1 MPTDITIFSRP
12 DGSVAYFAPPSVI
25 TSVGTDAMELTMARK
40 QGGIT
45 RAVARYGR
53 ALFGFIRARVPTD
66 ADAEDLLQDVWAQ
79 LSLQPEVEAIDQ
91 MSGWLYRVARNKII
105 DRYRKGSTEALD
117 DLVTEDE
124 EGTFS
129 FGELLLAVEDD
140 PDLRLLRDLFWQEL
154 EAALAELPEN
164 QRLVFVQNE
173 LEDKT
178 LRAIAEEQGEN
189 IKTII
194 SRKRYAVQH
203 LRERLETIYHE
214 LTRP

>member
-1 MPTDITIFSRP
+1 MDT
-12 DGSVAYFAPPSVI
+12 
-25 TSVGTDAMELTMARK
+25 TMARK
-40 QGGIT
+40 QGGIAN
-45 RAVARYGR
+45 AVAQYGR

-79 LSLQPEVEAIDQ
+79 LSSQPEVEAIEQ

-117 DLVTEDE
+117 DMVVEGEDGE
-124 EGTFS
+124 FL
-129 FGELLLAVEDD
+129 FGELLLSVEDD
-140 PDLRLLRDLFWQEL
+140 PDLRMLRDIFWQEL
-154 EAALAELPEN
+154 EEALNELPAS

-178 LRAIAEEQGEN
+178 LREIAEEQGEN

-203 LRERLETIYHE
+203 LRERLETTYHE
-214 LTRP
+214 LIRP

>member
-1 MPTDITIFSRP
+1 MDT
-12 DGSVAYFAPPSVI
+12 
-25 TSVGTDAMELTMARK
+25 TMARK
-40 QGGIT
+40 QGGIART
-45 RAVARYGR
+45 VAQYGR
-53 ALFGFIRARVPTD
+53 ALFGFIRSRVPTD

-79 LSLQPEVEAIDQ
+79 LSLQPEVEAIEQ

-117 DLVTEDE
+117 DMVLEDE
-124 EGTFS
+124 EGEFS
-129 FGELLLAVEDD
+129 FGQLLLAVEDD
-140 PDLRLLRDLFWQEL
+140 PDLRMLRDLFWQEL

-164 QRLVFVQNE
+164 QRLVFMQNE

-178 LRAIAEEQGEN
+178 LREIAEEQGEN

-203 LRERLETIYHE
+203 LRERLETTYHE
-214 LTRP
+214 LIRP

>member
-1 MPTDITIFSRP
+1 
-12 DGSVAYFAPPSVI
+12 
-25 TSVGTDAMELTMARK
+25 METELLEQTMTRK

-45 RAVARYGR
+45 KVVAQYGR
-53 ALFGFIRARVPTD
+53 ALFGFIRARVPSD

-79 LSLQPEVEAIDQ
+79 FSSQPEIEAIEQ
-91 MSGWLYRVARNKII
+91 VSGWLYRVARNKII
-105 DRYRKGSTEALD
+105 DRYRKGSTEAL
-117 DLVTEDE
+117 EDMAVE
-124 EGTFS
+124 NEDGEFN

-140 PDLRLLRDLFWQEL
+140 PDLRMLRDVFWAEL
-154 EAALAELPEN
+154 EAALSELPEN

-178 LRAIAEEQGEN
+178 LREIAEEQGEN

-203 LRERLETIYHE
+203 LRERLETIYQE
-214 LTRP
+214 MTRP

>member
-1 MPTDITIFSRP
+1 MT
-12 DGSVAYFAPPSVI
+12 
-25 TSVGTDAMELTMARK
+25 RK

-45 RAVARYGR
+45 QVVAQYGR
-53 ALFGFIRARVPTD
+53 GLFGFIRARVPSD

-79 LSLQPEVEAIDQ
+79 FSSQPEIEAIEQ
-91 MSGWLYRVARNKII
+91 VSGWLYRVARNKII
-105 DRYRKGSTEALD
+105 DRYRKGSTSALE
-117 DLVTEDE
+117 DLAVENEDGE
-124 EGTFS
+124 FN

-140 PDLRLLRDLFWQEL
+140 PDLRMLRDLFWQEL

-178 LRAIAEEQGEN
+178 LREIAEEQGEN

-203 LRERLETIYHE
+203 LRERLETIYLE

>member
-1 MPTDITIFSRP
+1 MT
-12 DGSVAYFAPPSVI
+12 
-25 TSVGTDAMELTMARK
+25 RK

-45 RAVARYGR
+45 QVVAQYGR
-53 ALFGFIRARVPTD
+53 RLFGFIRARVQTD
-66 ADAEDLLQDVWAQ
+66 ADAEDLLQDVWTQ
-79 LSLQPEVEAIDQ
+79 FSNQPEIEAIEQ
-91 MSGWLYRVARNKII
+91 VSGWLYRVARNKII
-105 DRYRKGSTEALD
+105 DRYRKGSTAAL
-117 DLVTEDE
+117 EDFTVE
-124 EGTFS
+124 NEDGEFN

-140 PDLRLLRDLFWQEL
+140 PDLRMLRDLFWEEL
-154 EAALAELPEN
+154 ATALAELPEN

-178 LRAIAEEQGEN
+178 LREIAEEQGEN

-203 LRERLETIYHE
+203 LRERLETIYQE

>member
-1 MPTDITIFSRP
+1 V
-12 DGSVAYFAPPSVI
+12 SVTVEVEPNV
-25 TSVGTDAMELTMARK
+25 MEQAVARK
-40 QGGIT
+40 QGGIART
-45 RAVARYGR
+45 VAQYGR

-79 LSLQPEVEAIDQ
+79 LSLQPEVEAIEQ

-105 DRYRKGSTEALD
+105 DRYRKGTTEALD
-117 DLVTEDE
+117 GMVQEDE
-124 EGTFS
+124 EGEFS
-129 FGELLLAVEDD
+129 FGQLLLAVEDD
-140 PDLRLLRDLFWQEL
+140 PDLRMLRDLFWQEL
-154 EAALAELPEN
+154 EQALAELPES

-178 LRAIAEEQGEN
+178 LREIAEEQGEN

-203 LRERLETIYHE
+203 LRERLETTYHE

>member
-1 MPTDITIFSRP
+1 MDT
-12 DGSVAYFAPPSVI
+12 
-25 TSVGTDAMELTMARK
+25 AMTRK
-40 QGGIT
+40 QGGI
-45 RAVARYGR
+45 AQVVAQFGR

-79 LSLQPEVEAIDQ
+79 LSMQPEVEAIEQ
-91 MSGWLYRVARNKII
+91 MSGWLHRVARNKII
-105 DRYRKGSTEALD
+105 DRYRKGSTEPLD
-117 DLVTEDE
+117 DMVLEDE
-124 EGTFS
+124 EGEFS
-129 FGELLLAVEDD
+129 FGQLLLAVEDD
-140 PDLRLLRDLFWQEL
+140 PDLRMLRDLFWQEL

-178 LRAIAEEQGEN
+178 LREIAEEQGEN

-194 SRKRYAVQH
+194 SSKRYAVQH
-203 LRERLETIYHE
+203 LRERLETTYHE

>member
-1 MPTDITIFSRP
+1 M
-12 DGSVAYFAPPSVI
+12 
-25 TSVGTDAMELTMARK
+25 TMTRK
-40 QGGIT
+40 QGSIT
-45 RAVARYGR
+45 RTVAQYGR
-53 ALFGFIRARVPTD
+53 ALFGFIRARVPSD
-66 ADAEDLLQDVWAQ
+66 ADAEDLLQDVWTQ
-79 LSLQPEVEAIDQ
+79 LSLQPEVEAIEQ

-105 DRYRKGSTEALD
+105 DRYRKGHTEALD
-117 DLVTEDE
+117 SMVLEDE
-124 EGTFS
+124 EGAFS

-140 PDLRLLRDLFWQEL
+140 PDLRMLRDIFWLEL
-154 EAALAELPEN
+154 ETALAELPEN

-178 LRAIAEEQGEN
+178 LREIAEEQGEN

-203 LRERLETIYHE
+203 LRERLETTYHE

>member
-1 MPTDITIFSRP
+1 MDITIFLPAGRF
-12 DGSVAYFAPPSVI
+12 GSVFRPAI
-25 TSVGTDAMELTMARK
+25 RHHIRGDRCDGTDHGAQAGRDHP
-40 QGGIT
+40 GGGQI
-45 RAVARYGR
+45 RPG
-53 ALFGFIRARVPTD
+53 ALRLIRARVPTD

>member
-1 MPTDITIFSRP
+1 MDT
-12 DGSVAYFAPPSVI
+12 
-25 TSVGTDAMELTMARK
+25 AMTRK
-40 QGGIT
+40 QGGI
-45 RAVARYGR
+45 AQVVAQFGR

-79 LSLQPEVEAIDQ
+79 LSMQPEVEAIEQ
-91 MSGWLYRVARNKII
+91 MSGWLHRVARNKII

-117 DLVTEDE
+117 DMVLEDE
-124 EGTFS
+124 DGEFN
-129 FGELLLAVEDD
+129 FGSLMLAVEDD
-140 PDLRLLRDLFWQEL
+140 PDLQMLRDLFWMEL
-154 EAALAELPEN
+154 EQALNELPPA

-173 LEDKT
+173 LEDRT
-178 LRAIAEEQGEN
+178 LREIAEEQGEN

-203 LRERLETIYHE
+203 LRERLETTYHE

>member
-1 MPTDITIFSRP
+1 MSQKQSGISHV
-12 DGSVAYFAPPSVI
+12 VA
-25 TSVGTDAMELTMARK
+25 E
-40 QGGIT
+40 
-45 RAVARYGR
+45 YGR
-53 ALFGFIRARVPTD
+53 ALFGFIRSRVPSD
-66 ADAEDLLQDVWAQ
+66 ADAEDLLQDVWMQ
-79 LSLQPEVEAIDQ
+79 FSSRPEGEAIEQ
-91 MSGWLYRVARNKII
+91 VSGWLYRVARNKII
-105 DRYRKGSTEALD
+105 DRYRKGSTDAL
-117 DLVTEDE
+117 EDMMVESE
-124 EGTFS
+124 EGEFN

-140 PDLRLLRDLFWQEL
+140 PDLRMLRDLFWEEL

-178 LRAIAEEQGEN
+178 LREIAEEQNEN

-214 LTRP
+214 LTQP

>member
-1 MPTDITIFSRP
+1 
-12 DGSVAYFAPPSVI
+12 
-25 TSVGTDAMELTMARK
+25 MARK

-173 LEDKT
+173 LEDKA
-178 LRAIAEEQGEN
+178 LRVIAEEQGEN

>member
-1 MPTDITIFSRP
+1 MSP
-12 DGSVAYFAPPSVI
+12 
-25 TSVGTDAMELTMARK
+25 K
-40 QGGIT
+40 QSGISH
-45 RAVARYGR
+45 AVAEYGR
-53 ALFGFIRARVPTD
+53 ALFGFIRSRVSSD
-66 ADAEDLLQDVWAQ
+66 ADAEDLLQDVWMQ
-79 LSLQPEVEAIDQ
+79 FSSRPEGEAIEQ
-91 MSGWLYRVARNKII
+91 VSGWLYRVARNKII
-105 DRYRKGSTEALD
+105 DRYRKGSTDAL
-117 DLVTEDE
+117 EDMMVESE
-124 EGTFS
+124 EGEFN

-140 PDLRLLRDLFWQEL
+140 PDLRMLRDLFWEEL

-178 LRAIAEEQGEN
+178 LREIAEEQNEN

-214 LTRP
+214 LTQP

>member
-1 MPTDITIFSRP
+1 VDAIMLQQMSREP
-12 DGSVAYFAPPSVI
+12 NRIA
-25 TSVGTDAMELTMARK
+25 
-40 QGGIT
+40 Q
-45 RAVARYGR
+45 AVARYGR
-53 ALFGFIRARVPTD
+53 GLFGFIRARVPTD

-79 LSLQPEVEAIDQ
+79 FSGQPEVEAIEQ
-91 MSGWLYRVARNKII
+91 VSGWLYRVARNKII
-105 DRYRKGSTEALD
+105 DRYRKGRTEALE
-117 DLVTEDE
+117 DLAVEDE
-124 EGTFS
+124 D
-129 FGELLLAVEDD
+129 GEWSMAELFLAVEDD
-140 PDLRLLRDLFWQEL
+140 PDLRMLRELFWAEL
-154 EAALAELPEN
+154 ESALAELPEK

-178 LRAIAEEQGEN
+178 LREIAEEQGEN